1 MLSLSIQGGHPF
13 RSLLAL
19 SAAVLLFGIGAAS
32 AHQAQ
37 KQRPPAQGPKT
48 PSKTAPK
55 SAPPLLAAV
64 PFAAGENLA
73 FRVLWSKY
81 SVNAGALQFQVVE
94 QRDFF
99 GRPAWHF
106 RVRGQTIDTMRYV
119 YPLDDQVDSYTDATT
134 LASLQYEMYLHEQGQ
149 QQNNTWR
156 MSSPSDPAPAG
167 ATAAR
172 VPSDTR
178 DPVGLL
184 YAFRAHDWKSAPEM
198 RAPVFDGNHLYQV
211 DARLEQPSDPV
222 TVQAGSF
229 TAARIGVDVSQENQD
244 GKDTSS
250 IHFTL
255 WLAQDATRTPVLIEA
270 ALPIGS
276 ARVELASRPQ

>member
-1 MLSLSIQGGHPF
+1 MLSFSIQSGRQF

-19 SAAVLLFGIGAAS
+19 SAAALLFGIGAAS

-37 KQRPPAQGPKT
+37 KQRPRAQTPKN

-55 SAPPLLAAV
+55 SAPAPLAAV

-94 QRDFF
+94 RRDFF

-156 MSSPSDPAPAG
+156 MSSPGDPAPAG

-172 VPSDTR
+172 VPADTR

-229 TAARIGVDVSQENQD
+229 TAARIGVDVSQENHE
-244 GKDTSS
+244 GKDTGS

-255 WLAQDATRTPVLIEA
+255 WLAQDATRTPALIEA